1 MKSDVDEV
9 ALQGIEFW
17 STVCD
22 EEVDLAIDAVESAE
36 KGLPPAVC
44 SKHYAKGALQYL
56 VPILVEVLPKLEE
69 NDDEDE
75 WNPAKAA
82 GVCLMLLAQCCEDD
96 IVPHIL
102 PFVKLHIKSPDWRF
116 RDAAC
121 MAFGSI
127 LEGPERS
134 KWFGFF
140 LKTTLYSRFYYVP
153 SE

>member
-82 GVCLMLLAQCCEDD
+82 GELLTLALSACGLLLAS
-96 IVPHIL
+96 L
-102 PFVKLHIKSPDWRF
+102 PLLLLLLCRCLP
-116 RDAAC
+116 DAAR
-121 MAFGSI
+121 AV
-127 LEGPERS
+127 L
-134 KWFGFF
+134 
-140 LKTTLYSRFYYVP
+140 
-153 SE
+153 